1 MSFWIHIWCPDAAD
15 NCLVVHFTMKKYEKK
30 KKQTLSLLR
39 AKTEPRFDFNV

>member
-30 KKQTLSLLR
+30 KKTNP
-39 AKTEPRFDFNV
+39 EPLKS